1 MSLFCVLSPMYLLE
15 FDGMLRSSSDIWPA
29 NVGLLGYGWIIKRNN
44 SEIARGFGVFMRRCM
59 AGSNV
64 AEYLALIEGLEA
76 LVDLRIDSEMIEIRG
91 DAKCVIDQMTG
102 QASVSSPL
110 THTLHN
116 RARKI
121 SKRFK
126 SLTWVWVP
134 RRENKHADKL
144 SRRSF
149 RYLHYSPALEREI
162 LKPPFIQLYGGM
174 LVPLLDL
181 RVHAPN
187 L

>member
-1 MSLFCVLSPMYLLE
+1 MYSLQ
-15 FDGMLRSSSDIWPA
+15 FDGMLRSSGDPWPA
-29 NVGLLGYGWIIKRNN
+29 DVGLLGYGWIIEKDKV
-44 SEIARGFGVFMRRCM
+44 EIARGFGVFMRRCM

-76 LVDLRIDSEMIEIRG
+76 MSDLRVINETVEIRG

-110 THTLHN
+110 TRTLHN
-116 RARKI
+116 RTRKL

-134 RRENKHADKL
+134 RRENKHADQL

-149 RYLHYSPALEREI
+149 RYLYYSPALEREI
-162 LKPPFIQLYGGM
+162 RKPPFIQLYGGK
-174 LVPLLDL
+174 LIPLLDL